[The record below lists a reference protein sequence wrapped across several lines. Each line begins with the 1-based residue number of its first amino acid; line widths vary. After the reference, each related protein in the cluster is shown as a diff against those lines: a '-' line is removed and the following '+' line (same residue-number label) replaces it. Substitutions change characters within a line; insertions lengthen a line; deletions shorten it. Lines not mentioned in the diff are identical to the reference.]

1 MRPLEPRFELRVPQG
16 QMEWGAYHSIRLKA
30 LFEPYHPDVAYKR
43 DHPDES
49 KPDNYPLG
57 LIADGELVG
66 TIRIDLLD
74 ETRAALRL
82 VAIHPDRQGQGLGA
96 VLLRLAEDFIRL
108 RGRRRI
114 VVHGNPP
121 AVGFYLASGYVERPW
136 DEDPVLAGHIDVSAR
151 HIDVAKD
158 L

>member
-1 MRPLEPRFELRVPQG
+1 LRAPESRE
-16 QMEWGAYHSIRLKA
+16 EWDAYHSIRRQA
-30 LFEPYHPDVAYKR
+30 LFEPYHPDVTYDR
-43 DHPDES
+43 DHADES
-49 KPDNYPLG
+49 KPGNFPLG

-96 VLLRLAEDFIRL
+96 VMLGLAEDFIL
-108 RGRRRI
+108 QHKRRKV

-121 AVGFYLASGYVERPW
+121 AVGFYLANGYVERPW
-136 DEDPVLAGHIDVSAR
+136 DEDPVLARHIDVSAR